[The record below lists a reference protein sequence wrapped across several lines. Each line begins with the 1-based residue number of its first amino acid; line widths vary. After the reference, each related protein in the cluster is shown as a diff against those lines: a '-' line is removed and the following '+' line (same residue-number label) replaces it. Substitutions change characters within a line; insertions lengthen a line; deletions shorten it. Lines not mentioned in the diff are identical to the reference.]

1 MHRGSTTIAAQLAR
15 FTAALDIRRVP
26 EQVRERAKHLILDAV
41 GCALAAT
48 KFDFAGPSLRALQ
61 ALGGAGDSVV
71 IGRRERL
78 PLRDAMLANGI
89 LAHGLDYDDT
99 HTAGVIHLTVT
110 TFPCALGL
118 GARLGVDGRTLLGA
132 YIAGVEAGARIAAAA
147 QGGFHK
153 AGFHPTSVVGTFA
166 CALVAGKLH
175 GLAPDQLELAQGI
188 ALSAA
193 AGSLEFLE
201 DGAWTKRFHAG
212 WAAVGGVTAAALAAA
227 GFVGPRAAYEGRF
240 GLYRSHLGPLAEG
253 CDYGRAVAGLGDLW
267 ELENVAVKPFPACH
281 LLHGCADAALALARR
296 GVRPAEIVAITAR
309 VPAGVVEVVCEPV
322 ANKRRPQNDYDAKF
336 SVPFVVAA
344 ALARGRFG
352 LAELEADA
360 LADPAILALADK
372 VEYEVD
378 PTMPFPKYY
387 PGEVVVRLAD
397 GRELRQR
404 EEINRGAAERPITN
418 EEVVAKFMDNAVT
431 AVTAA
436 RAYAIRDAILGLE
449 RGVSARDL
457 AETLAG

>member
-1 MHRGSTTIAAQLAR
+1 MHRGSTTIAARLAG
-15 FTAALDIRRVP
+15 FTAALDIARVP
-26 EQVRERAKHLILDAV
+26 ERVRERAKHLILDAV

-48 KFDFAGPSLRALQ
+48 KFDFAGPTLRALQ
-61 ALGGAGDSVV
+61 GLGGAGDSVV

-99 HTAGVIHLTVT
+99 HTAGVVHLTVT

-118 GARLGVDGRTLLGA
+118 GARLAVDGRTLLGA

-147 QGGFHK
+147 RGGFHK

-175 GLAPDQLELAQGI
+175 GLAPDRLELAQGI

-193 AGSLEFLE
+193 AGTLEFLE

-212 WAAVGGVTAAALAAA
+212 WAAVGGVTAAALAAE

-240 GLYRSHLGPLAEG
+240 GLYRSHLGRLAED
-253 CDYGRAVAGLGDLW
+253 CDHDRAVAGLGDTW
-267 ELENVAVKPFPACH
+267 ELDHVAVKPFPACH
-281 LLHGCADAALALARR
+281 LLHGCADAALVLARR
-296 GVRPAEIVAITAR
+296 GLNPADVVAITAR

-344 ALARGRFG
+344 ALIRGRFG
-352 LAELEADA
+352 LAELEPDA

-372 VEYEVD
+372 VRYEVD
-378 PTMPFPKYY
+378 PAMPFPKYY
-387 PGEVVVRLAD
+387 PGEVVVLLAD

-418 EEVVAKFMDNAVT
+418 EEVVAKFMDNAST
-431 AVTAA
+431 AIPEA
-436 RAYAIRDAILGLE
+436 RAYAVRDAILGLD

-457 AETLAG
+457 AGILAG

>member
-1 MHRGSTTIAAQLAR
+1 MHRAPATLAAQLAD
-15 FTAALDIRRVP
+15 FTAGLDITRVP
-26 EQVRERAKHLILDAV
+26 ARVRERAKHLILDAV

-48 KFDFAGPSLRALQ
+48 KFDFAAPSLRALE
-61 ALGGAGDSVV
+61 ALGGAGASVV

-78 PLRDAMLANGI
+78 LLRDAMLANGI

-118 GARLGVDGRTLLGA
+118 GAQRGADGGELLAA
-132 YIAGVEAGARIAAAA
+132 YVAGVEAGARIAAAA
-147 QGGFHK
+147 QGGFHRV
-153 AGFHPTSVVGTFA
+153 GFHPKSVVGTFA
-166 CALVAGKLH
+166 CALVAGKLYR
-175 GLAPDQLELAQGI
+175 LTPAQLELAQGI

-212 WAAVGGVTAAALAAA
+212 WAAVGGVTAAALAAE

-240 GLYRSHLGPLAEG
+240 GLYRSHLGPLADA
-253 CDYGRAVAGLGDLW
+253 CDHGRVVAGLGDTW

-281 LLHGCADAALALARR
+281 LLHGCADAALALARQ
-296 GVRPAEIVAITAR
+296 GVRPADIAAITAR
-309 VPAGVVEVVCEPV
+309 VPAAVVPVVCEPV

-352 LAELEADA
+352 LAELAPEA
-360 LADPAILALADK
+360 LADGQILALADK
-372 VEYEVD
+372 VRYEVD

-387 PGEVVVRLAD
+387 PGEVVVRLAG

-418 EEVVAKFMDNAVT
+418 EEVIAKFMDNALT
-431 AVTAA
+431 ATTAA
-436 RAYAIRDAILGLE
+436 RARAIAAAVLGLD
-449 RGVSARDL
+449 RGVSARAL
-457 AETLAG
+457 ADTLAG